1 MLPTLE
7 SLIHLRG
14 AKQAADL
21 DLSDISKASGIDEAI
36 LKSNPSVFAD
46 AVVKYIE
53 GKPTDSIDKPKDLIP
68 R

>member
-7 SLIHLRG
+7 SLILLRG
-14 AKQAADL
+14 AKQATDL
-21 DLSDISKASGIDEAI
+21 DLSDISEASGIDEAI

-46 AVVKYIE
+46 AVVKYFE
-53 GKPTDSIDKPKDLIP
+53 GKSTDSIDKPKDVIP

>member
-7 SLIHLRG
+7 SLILLRG

-21 DLSDISKASGIDEAI
+21 DLSDISKATGIDEAI
-36 LKSNPSVFAD
+36 LISNPSVFAD
-46 AVVKYIE
+46 AVVKYFE
-53 GKPTDSIDKPKDLIP
+53 GKPTDSIDKPKDVIP